1 MDLEA
6 EKNLARH
13 AARLVRFEGQMN
25 CRDLGGL
32 PTEDGGELATG
43 RIYRSGRLSNLSTAD
58 IEAFTALGIRQL
70 FDFRLQFERENYPNP
85 DPASLNLTEHHHGY
99 LPEGA
104 MDMFNAINDDSI
116 TADGIRAGMRDQYRL
131 MAIGHP
137 EVYTALYRCLIA
149 DDSKPFLF
157 HCSGGKDRTG
167 VAAALLQRIGGVD
180 RETVIADY
188 LLTNLDVPPL
198 GVLQGKVSDE
208 LRSVVGYA
216 HRELIE
222 TALDAVENEYDDY
235 AAFVCDGIGLSEA
248 EYQSLVAVLRG

>member
-43 RIYRSGRLSNLSTAD
+43 RIYRSGRLSNLSAAD
-58 IEAFTALGIRQL
+58 IAAFTALGIRQL

-104 MDMFNAINDDSI
+104 PLYEDMTPSGMLSFV
-116 TADGIRAGMRDQYRL
+116 ADVR
-131 MAIGHP
+131 
-137 EVYTALYRCLIA
+137 
-149 DDSKPFLF
+149 
-157 HCSGGKDRTG
+157 
-167 VAAALLQRIGGVD
+167 
-180 RETVIADY
+180 
-188 LLTNLDVPPL
+188 
-198 GVLQGKVSDE
+198 
-208 LRSVVGYA
+208 
-216 HRELIE
+216 
-222 TALDAVENEYDDY
+222 
-235 AAFVCDGIGLSEA
+235 GLSGA
-248 EYQSLVAVLRG
+248 DRRNGIDNAVDQRLLGADNGQRDLVRDRAPDRCGDR